1 MSSCSV
7 SGSSNASTYLQSLLK
22 SDKSKSASGGDQV
35 QSLLAAFYPNGL
47 PGASDAGTDSS
58 ATTASITQPPSGS
71 TSGLSFSPDTMS
83 QLISAQSGLGNAHT
97 QSLFANMDANS
108 DGKVSQSE
116 FENVFGSDADK
127 SKVDGLFAALDSD
140 SDGSVSGTEFAS
152 AVKGGSGHH
161 RHHGGGGGGGLQ
173 GLLSGTDAAGA
184 TTNTVTAPDGS
195 TTTTIKYADG
205 SSISSTTAALNSS
218 AGGGGNAGARSS
230 ALEQLIRQQAQIIAS
245 VAGNLATTL
254 ATI

>member
-22 SDKSKSASGGDQV
+22 SDKSKSASGSDQV

-58 ATTASITQPPSGS
+58 ATTVGIAPPPSGS

-83 QLISAQSGLGNAHT
+83 QLISAQSELGNAHT
-97 QSLFANMDANS
+97 QSLFANMDANN

-140 SDGSVSGTEFAS
+140 GDGSVSGTEFAS
-152 AVKGGSGHH
+152 AVKGGSRHH
-161 RHHGGGGGGGLQ
+161 RHHGGGGGGLQ
-173 GLLSGTDAAGA
+173 DLLAGTDATGA

-205 SSISSTTAALNSS
+205 SSISSTTAASNSG
-218 AGGGGNAGARSS
+218 ADGGGNAGARSS